1 MSFRGIKPARRRG
14 VKTSSAG
21 RWAILGRP
29 EAGRRGTTVGGEAG
43 KRPVTIRE
51 VAERAGVSISTVSH
65 ALSGRRPISAATTA
79 RVREAAAELGY
90 DPNPNARSLRTGRS
104 GLVGLILRPRYAVA
118 GTPDRAETFNRLV
131 GSIATEMLRRKTGLI
146 HVPDLHDPAVASV
159 PMDGCIV
166 AHPYGGDTALAELV
180 GRGLPV
186 VTVEED
192 PEQPDLPWAVRLDY
206 PPVVEALLDHL
217 HDQGARDVLL
227 LSGTED
233 NAWNRRP
240 RETYLAWCE
249 RRALPPRTALLS
261 EGLTPGDVPEL
272 VQPLLSGPDRPDAIV
287 VATSDFAP
295 LVAESAAAQGLRVP
309 DDLLLAALT
318 DSEHARTSIPPI
330 TAMDLTHEAL
340 AERAVEL
347 MLARLSGAETPDR
360 PVFLTPELRLREST
374 QRRK

>member
-1 MSFRGIKPARRRG
+1 MDTDG
-14 VKTSSAG
+14 
-21 RWAILGRP
+21 
-29 EAGRRGTTVGGEAG
+29 G

-65 ALSGRRPISAATTA
+65 ALSGRRPISAATKA

-131 GSIATEMLRRKTGLI
+131 GSVATEMLRRKTGLI

-166 AHPYGGDTALAELV
+166 AHPYGGDTALAELL

-217 HDQGARDVLL
+217 YDQGARDVLL

-272 VQPLLSGPDRPDAIV
+272 VQPLLSGADRPDAIV

-295 LVAESAAAQGLRVP
+295 LIADAAAALGLRVP

-318 DSEHARTSIPPI
+318 DSEHARTSTPPI

-347 MLARLSGAETPDR
+347 MLARLSGAETPAG
-360 PVFLTPELRLREST
+360 PVFRTPELRLREST
-374 QRRK
+374 RRRG

>member
-1 MSFRGIKPARRRG
+1 VDGEAARR
-14 VKTSSAG
+14 T
-21 RWAILGRP
+21 
-29 EAGRRGTTVGGEAG
+29 
-43 KRPVTIRE
+43 VTIRE

-65 ALSGRRPISAATTA
+65 TFSGQRPISAATRA

-90 DPNPNARSLRTGRS
+90 DPNPSARSLRTGRS
-104 GLVGLILRPRYAVA
+104 GLVGLILRPRYAVS

-131 GSIATEMLRRKTGLI
+131 GAVATEMLRQRTGLI
-146 HVPDLHDPAVASV
+146 HVPDLRDPAVAGV

-166 AHPYGGDTALAELV
+166 AHPYGGDTTLAELL

-192 PEQPDLPWAVRLDY
+192 PDRPELPWAVRLDY

-217 HDQGARDVLL
+217 YDQGARSILL

-240 RETYLAWCE
+240 REIYTAWCA
-249 RRALPPRTALLS
+249 RHALSPRTGLLS
-261 EGLTPGDVPEL
+261 ESLSLSDAAEL
-272 VQPLLSGPDRPDAIV
+272 VQPLLADPDRPDAIV
-287 VATSDFAP
+287 VATSDFAA
-295 LVAESAAAQGLRVP
+295 LIAQVAAAQGLRIP
-309 DDLLLAALT
+309 DQLMLAALT
-318 DSEHARTSIPPI
+318 DSEHARASTPPI

-347 MLARLSGAETPDR
+347 MLARLSGAETPAG
-360 PVFLTPELRLREST
+360 PVFLTPDLRLRAST
-374 QRRK
+374 RRGG